1 VQAESLPPWR
11 DKPQTS
17 EVKSNNMDDA
27 DGPERGAK
35 RPVDRSDAP
44 EDSGLGTATPILEE
58 DEFEE
63 AARYRRGD
71 GHYT

>member
-1 VQAESLPPWR
+1 MPAESLPPWR
-11 DKPQTS
+11 DRPQTS
-17 EVKSNNMDDA
+17 EDKSNSMDDA

-35 RPVDRSDAP
+35 RPADRSDDN
-44 EDSGLGTATPILEE
+44 ENSGLGTATPIAEE